1 MPSYAAIVLAG
12 GAARRMGGAP
22 KPLLPVRG
30 VPLLTRVLD
39 AVADADPVIV
49 VGPPSLR
56 AELPAT
62 VRLTR
67 EEPPGGGPV
76 AALAAGLAELA
87 GPEEL
92 PGSAVTG
99 PADNMIAVLAADL
112 PFLTAP
118 ALALLHER
126 LRETGADVALFRDD
140 RDRRQQLCAVWRAE
154 SLGRAVPVPA
164 AGVAMRDLLA
174 AADVAEVVWAG
185 AGPAPWYDCDT
196 PAELAHA
203 EEM

>member
-39 AVADADPVIV
+39 AVAEAEPVIV

-56 AELPAT
+56 AQLP
-62 VRLTR
+62 VSVLLTR

-87 GPEEL
+87 GLGQGPGAPEA
-92 PGSAVTG
+92 GNV
-99 PADNMIAVLAADL
+99 IAVLAADL
-112 PFLTAP
+112 PFLTAT
-118 ALALLHER
+118 ALALLRER
-126 LRETGADVALFRDD
+126 LQESGADVALFRDD
-140 RDRRQQLCAVWRAE
+140 RGRRQQLCALWRADA
-154 SLGRAVPVPA
+154 LVQAVPVPA

-174 AADVAEVVWAG
+174 AADVAEVDWAG